1 MWCFYKG
8 VRRSMTTPSQTLKSK
23 NVHNEVA
30 VSLIFLVLLI
40 VMLDFVFFAFYPMS
54 FTLFS

>member
-1 MWCFYKG
+1 MA
-8 VRRSMTTPSQTLKSK
+8 TPSQTLKSK

-54 FTLFS
+54 FILFS